1 MKRIIKNS
9 GEVLTFVMINF
20 NVNTIVALLYMFL
33 MLPLTLISI
42 FYQDTKIEAS
52 KKYENIEDI
61 VVMVS
66 LIIWVCSLVAFI
78 VIKFMEL
85 MLWLTV

>member
-9 GEVLTFVMINF
+9 GDVLTFVMINF